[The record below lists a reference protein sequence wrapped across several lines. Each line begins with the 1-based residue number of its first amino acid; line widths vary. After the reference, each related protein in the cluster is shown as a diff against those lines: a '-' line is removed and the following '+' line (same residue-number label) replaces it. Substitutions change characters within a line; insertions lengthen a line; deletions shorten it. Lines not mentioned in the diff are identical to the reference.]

1 MVGAT
6 EGMPLDANMNASPV
20 PVERTFR
27 AETFDALRA
36 DVHLLGGLVGDI
48 LREQAGPELFDSV
61 EFART
66 AAISLRS
73 RTLTDAERH
82 DEERRLESWA
92 QELSTEQLLQ
102 FVRAYSTYF
111 HMINVA
117 EQHHRVR
124 TLREREQS
132 GAPVSQSIAAAL
144 ATLRDE
150 HVSGDALRAC
160 LERLHI
166 HPVFTA
172 HPSEARRRT
181 VLHHLERADAELSQL
196 DDPRATPRMRAAL
209 LDALRERITIIW
221 QTAEARIERPTVLDE
236 VQSTLYILAGTVY
249 DVVPLIC
256 NSLEDALDEYVPD
269 MLSDSLRASLIEMPS
284 FLRVGTWVGGDRDG
298 NPAVTADVTRS
309 AARMARSVL
318 LRRYREE
325 VQALG
330 RELSVSARL
339 AGASPELLASIG
351 RDLVELGVQPVR
363 QWADEPYRRKC
374 GLIAERLRRTE
385 ANEVG
390 AYSGPNALLAD
401 LRLIDVSLH
410 AHGGRRVAAGLLC
423 DVRRRVAIFG
433 FHLAELEVR
442 QHADRHTL
450 AVAELLSLAGDGGY
464 TTLDEETRLAL
475 LSSRLAGPPLAF
487 PWDSLSRQTRET
499 LDSFNAM
506 ADIQRAHGGEACHT
520 YIISM
525 TRAPSDIVNVLFLAR
540 EAALF
545 SWSPGV
551 GATSYLDIVPLFER
565 IEELRAC
572 GDILS
577 RVLQFPIYRAAVEA
591 RGNQQQVMV
600 GYSDSNKDGGYVSG
614 TWETHRAQ
622 VPLARAAAESGVEL
636 RLFHGRGGAV
646 GRGGGSMGR
655 AILARPRAVSTPDL
669 KVTEQGEV
677 IFARYGHAAI
687 AERHFEQVVSH
698 LLLSTLE
705 IADAEPPGEWIEV
718 MERLSTHSRAQYE
731 SLVKSSPDFLPFFRQ
746 ATPFPELGTLNL
758 ASRPVSRATG
768 GRDSITF
775 EDLRA
780 IPWVFSWTQVRANLP
795 GWFGLGSA
803 FTAVIDSGGLE
814 RLQAMYSGWRFF
826 AAMLDNAQLSLGTSD
841 MFAFRRYMSLVTDG
855 DRCLDLFDTIQAEY
869 EASVAAVL
877 RITRQSE
884 LLERS
889 SVLARSIKL
898 RNPYVDALHIAQ
910 IALLRRYRSLADDAP
925 AETRATLLDA
935 IHHSING
942 IAAGLQRTG

>member
-1 MVGAT
+1 MT
-6 EGMPLDANMNASPV
+6 ASSSPAG
-20 PVERTFR
+20 RTSR

-36 DVHLLGGLVGDI
+36 DVHLLGGLVGEI
-48 LREQAGPELFDSV
+48 LREQAGSELFDSV
-61 EFART
+61 EFVRT
-66 AAISLRS
+66 AAIALRS
-73 RTLTDAERH
+73 RTLTGSERR
-82 DEERRLESWA
+82 DEEHRLEAWA
-92 QELSTEQLLQ
+92 QEQSTEQLLQ
-102 FVRAYSTYF
+102 FVRAFSTYF

-124 TLREREQS
+124 TLREREQ
-132 GAPVSQSIAAAL
+132 GGVPVSESIAAAL
-144 ATLRDE
+144 QMLRDE
-150 HVSGDALRAC
+150 HVAPDALRAC
-160 LERLHI
+160 LEWLCI

-181 VLHHLERADAELSQL
+181 VLHHLERADAELAQL
-196 DDPRATPRMRAAL
+196 DEQRITPRARAAL
-209 LDALRERITIIW
+209 LDELRERITLVW
-221 QTAEARIERPTVLDE
+221 QTAEARTERPTVLDE

-256 NSLEDALDEYVPD
+256 DSLEDALGEYMPD
-269 MLSDSLRASLIEMPS
+269 ALSNSLGASLIETPH

-298 NPAVTADVTRS
+298 NPAVTAEVTRS

-330 RELSVSARL
+330 RELSVSTRL
-339 AGASPELLASIG
+339 AGASADLLASIG

-363 QWADEPYRRKC
+363 QWVDEPYRRKC

-385 ANEVG
+385 ANDAG
-390 AYSGPNALLAD
+390 AYKGPDALLAD
-401 LRLIDVSLH
+401 LHLIDASLD
-410 AHGGRRVAAGLLC
+410 AHGGQRIAAGELRDL
-423 DVRRRVAIFG
+423 RRRVAVFG
-433 FHLAELEVR
+433 FHLAELELR
-442 QHADRHTL
+442 QHADRHTA
-450 AVAELLSLAGDGGY
+450 AVAELLSLAGVGGY
-464 TTLDEETRLAL
+464 TALDEEARLAL
-475 LSSRLAGPPLAF
+475 LSTRLAGPPLAF
-487 PWDSLSRQTRET
+487 PWESLSRQTQQT

-506 ADIQRAHGGEACHT
+506 ADIQRALGEEACHT

-525 TRAPSDIVNVLFLAR
+525 TRAPSDIVHVLFLAR
-540 EAALF
+540 EAGIV
-545 SWSPGV
+545 SWPAGT
-551 GATSYLDIVPLFER
+551 GATSRIDIVPLFER
-565 IEELRAC
+565 IDELRAC
-572 GDILS
+572 GDILR
-577 RVLQFPIYRAAVEA
+577 RVLQIPSYRAAVSA
-591 RGNQQQVMV
+591 RGDQQQVMV
-600 GYSDSNKDGGYVSG
+600 GYSDSNKDGGYVCG
-614 TWETHRAQ
+614 TWETQRAQ
-622 VPLARAAAESGVEL
+622 VPLAQAAADAGVEL

-687 AERHFEQVVSH
+687 AERHFEQIVSH

-705 IADAEPPGEWIEV
+705 TAHADPPAAWVEM
-718 MERLSTHSRAQYE
+718 MERLSIDSRAYYE
-731 SLVKSSPDFLPFFRQ
+731 ALVKRSPDFLSFFRQ

-758 ASRPVSRATG
+758 ASRPVSRAAGESGT
-768 GRDSITF
+768 IPF

-803 FTAVIDSGGLE
+803 LTAVIEAGDVE

-826 AAMLDNAQLSLGTSD
+826 ATMLDNAQLSLGTSD
-841 MFAFRRYMSLVTDG
+841 MFAFRRYMSLVTEGED
-855 DRCLDLFDTIQAEY
+855 CEELFGTIVAEY
-869 EASVAAVL
+869 ERSVAAVL
-877 RITRQSE
+877 KVTQQSE

-910 IALLRRYRSLADDAP
+910 IALLRRYRSLADDAA

>member
-1 MVGAT
+1 MQLEADIAGSAL
-6 EGMPLDANMNASPV
+6 PAA
-20 PVERTFR
+20 RTSR
-27 AETFDALRA
+27 PEPFDALRA
-36 DVHLLGGLVGDI
+36 DVHLLGGLVGEI
-48 LREQAGPELFDSV
+48 LREQAGSDLFDSV
-61 EFART
+61 EFVRT
-66 AAISLRS
+66 AAIALRS
-73 RTLTDAERH
+73 RTLTDGERQ
-82 DEERRLESWA
+82 DEERRLETWA
-92 QELSTEQLLQ
+92 QGQSTEQLLQ
-102 FVRAYSTYF
+102 FVRAFSTYF

-124 TLREREQS
+124 TLREREQA
-132 GAPVSQSIAAAL
+132 GGPVSESIAAAM
-144 ATLRDE
+144 ATLRDAPIPA
-150 HVSGDALRAC
+150 DAVRGC
-160 LERLHI
+160 LEQLHI

-181 VLHHLERADAELSQL
+181 VLHHLERADAELAQL
-196 DDPRATPRMRAAL
+196 DDPRSTPRARAAL
-209 LDALRERITIIW
+209 LDALRERITLVW
-221 QTAEARIERPTVLDE
+221 QTAEARTERPSVLDE

-256 NSLEDALDEYVPD
+256 NSLGDALDEYR
-269 MLSDSLRASLIEMPS
+269 SDALPEYLRTSLIETPS

-298 NPAVTADVTRS
+298 NPAVTAEVTRS
-309 AARMARSVL
+309 AARLARSVL

-339 AGASPELLASIG
+339 AGTSPELLASIG
-351 RDLVELGVQPVR
+351 RDLAELGVQPVR

-385 ANEVG
+385 AFDVG

-401 LRLIDVSLH
+401 LRLIDASLE
-410 AHGGRRVAAGLLC
+410 AHGGRRIAAGSLRDL
-423 DVRRRVAIFG
+423 RRRVSIFG
-433 FHLAELEVR
+433 FHLAELELR
-442 QHADRHTL
+442 QHAERHTS

-464 TTLDEETRLAL
+464 TRLDEEARLAL
-475 LSSRLAGPPLAF
+475 LSTRLAGPPLAF
-487 PWDSLSRQTRET
+487 PWDSLSPQTRET
-499 LDSFNAM
+499 LDTFNAM
-506 ADIQRAHGGEACHT
+506 ADIQRVHGLEACHT

-525 TRAPSDIVNVLFLAR
+525 TRAPSDILSVLFLAR
-540 EAALF
+540 EVGLF
-545 SWSPGV
+545 SWSGN
-551 GATSYLDIVPLFER
+551 GRATTSKLDIVPLFER
-565 IEELRAC
+565 IEELRTC
-572 GDILS
+572 GEILN
-577 RVLQFPIYRAAVEA
+577 RVLQHPIYRAAVAA
-591 RGNQQQVMV
+591 RGDQQQVMV

-622 VPLARAAAESGVEL
+622 VPLAHAAAEAGVEL

-677 IFARYGHAAI
+677 IFARYGHPAI
-687 AERHFEQVVSH
+687 AERHFEQIVSH

-705 IADAEPPGEWIEV
+705 IAEGDPPYRWVET
-718 MERLSTHSRAQYE
+718 MEHLSVLARSRYE
-731 SLVKSSPDFLPFFRQ
+731 ALVKGSPDFLTFFQQ

-758 ASRPVSRATG
+758 ASRPVSRTG
-768 GRDSITF
+768 GKGSFTF

-803 FTAVIDSGGLE
+803 LGAEIEAGGVE
-814 RLQAMYSGWRFF
+814 RLQAMYKGWRFF
-826 AAMLDNAQLSLGTSD
+826 ATMLDNAQLSLGTSD
-841 MFAFRRYMSLVTDG
+841 MFAFRRYMSLVTEGDG
-855 DRCLDLFDTIQAEY
+855 CKEVFDAIQAEH
-869 EASVAAVL
+869 ERGVATVL
-877 RITRQSE
+877 RVTQQSE

-910 IALLRRYRSLADDAP
+910 IALLKRYRSLADDVP
-925 AETRATLLDA
+925 HELRAALLDA

>member
-1 MVGAT
+1 
-6 EGMPLDANMNASPV
+6 
-20 PVERTFR
+20 RTSG

-36 DVHLLGGLVGDI
+36 DVHLLGGLVGEI
-48 LREQAGPELFDSV
+48 LREQAGSDLFDSV
-61 EFART
+61 EFVRT
-66 AAISLRS
+66 AAIALRS
-73 RTLTDAERH
+73 RTLTEAERYE
-82 DEERRLESWA
+82 EERRLEAWA
-92 QELSTEQLLQ
+92 QEQSTEQLLQ
-102 FVRAYSTYF
+102 FVRAFSTYF

-124 TLREREQS
+124 TLREREQG
-132 GAPVSQSIAAAL
+132 GAPVRESIAAAL
-144 ATLRDE
+144 AMLHDE
-150 HVSGDALRAC
+150 RVSGDALRAC
-160 LERLHI
+160 LERLHV

-181 VLHHLERADAELSQL
+181 VLHHLERADAELAHL
-196 DDPRATPRMRAAL
+196 DDPRATSRARAAL
-209 LDALRERITIIW
+209 LDDLRERITLVW
-221 QTAEARIERPTVLDE
+221 QTAEARTERPTVLDE

-256 NSLEDALDEYVPD
+256 DSLEDALDERAPEA
-269 MLSDSLRASLIEMPS
+269 LSDSLRASLIETPS

-298 NPAVTADVTRS
+298 NPAVTADVTRA
-309 AARMARSVL
+309 AARLARSVL
-318 LRRYREE
+318 LRCYREE

-339 AGASPELLASIG
+339 AGASPQLLASIG
-351 RDLVELGVQPVR
+351 RDLAELGVQPVR

-374 GLIAERLRRTE
+374 GLIAERLSRTE
-385 ANEVG
+385 ANDVG
-390 AYSGPNALLAD
+390 AYSGPDALLAD
-401 LRLIDVSLH
+401 LRLIDASLE
-410 AHGGRRVAAGLLC
+410 AHGGRRIAAGSLRDL
-423 DVRRRVAIFG
+423 RRRVAVFG
-433 FHLAELEVR
+433 FHLAELELR
-442 QHADRHTL
+442 QHADRHSA

-464 TTLDEETRLAL
+464 IALNEEARLAL
-475 LSSRLAGPPLAF
+475 LSARLAGPPLAF
-487 PWDSLSRQTRET
+487 PWDSLSQQTRET

-506 ADIQRAHGGEACHT
+506 ADIQRVHGAEACHT

-525 TRAPSDIVNVLFLAR
+525 TRAPSDILSVLFLAR
-540 EAALF
+540 EAGLV
-545 SWSPGV
+545 SWSAEV
-551 GATSYLDIVPLFER
+551 GPTSRLDIVPLFER

-572 GDILS
+572 GDILG
-577 RVLQFPIYRAAVEA
+577 RVLQVPVYRAAVA
-591 RGNQQQVMV
+591 SRGDQQQVMV

-622 VPLARAAAESGVEL
+622 VPLAQAAAEAGVEL

-677 IFARYGHAAI
+677 VFARYGHPAI
-687 AERHFEQVVSH
+687 AERHFEQIVSH

-705 IADAEPPGEWIEV
+705 SADADPPTAWIEM
-718 MERLSTHSRAQYE
+718 MERLASNSRAHYE
-731 SLVKSSPDFLPFFRQ
+731 ALVKRSPVFLSFFRQ

-758 ASRPVSRATG
+758 ASRPVSRVAG
-768 GRDSITF
+768 ERGAISFD
-775 EDLRA
+775 DLRA

-803 FTAVIDSGGLE
+803 FTAAIDAGELE
-814 RLQAMYSGWRFF
+814 HLQAMYSGWGFF
-826 AAMLDNAQLSLGTSD
+826 AMMLDNAQLSLGTSD
-841 MFAFRRYMSLVTDG
+841 MFAFRRYMSLVAEG
-855 DRCLDLFDTIQAEY
+855 DECNDMFDAIQTEY

-877 RITRQSE
+877 RVTQQSE

-889 SVLARSIKL
+889 SVLARSIRL

-910 IALLRRYRSLADDAP
+910 IALLRRYRSLPDDAP
-925 AETRATLLDA
+925 VEMRAALLDA

-942 IAAGLQRTG
+942 IAAGVQRTG